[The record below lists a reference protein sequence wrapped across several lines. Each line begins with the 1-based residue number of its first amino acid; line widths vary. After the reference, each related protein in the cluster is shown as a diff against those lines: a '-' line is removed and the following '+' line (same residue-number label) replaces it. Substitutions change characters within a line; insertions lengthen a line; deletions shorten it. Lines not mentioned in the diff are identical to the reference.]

1 MLAQRARKLSGIS
14 PSAWEHP
21 ADKAALSALKQVKG
35 LDELLKMLFGGTME
49 RSIRLLH
56 ISCCV
61 KVTQAQ
67 FHRVKVLLDR
77 VIDVMDW
84 PTTPDVFIANNP
96 FFNAGAIGVRAPFIV
111 LNSSVLKALSD
122 DELYCVLAH
131 EAGHIMCGHSIY
143 KTVLWVLLTVSF
155 SALPI
160 PRILVQAILA
170 ALKEWD
176 RNSELSADRA
186 ALLALQ
192 SETENYSLLM
202 KMAGGDDLSQMNVND
217 FFLQAREYEDQKSVM
232 DSFFKML
239 NTMGQT
245 HPFPVV
251 RLQELRTWAS
261 SGQYQA
267 ILDGNYPRRDMTQD
281 NTKEDVKDGFQY
293 YKSKVQASEDPLVK
307 AAREAGDTVGKAAQ
321 GLREKLKDAFKKQ
334 QP

>member
-176 RNSELSADRA
+176 RKSELSADRA

>member
-176 RNSELSADRA
+176 RKSELSADRA

-293 YKSKVQASEDPLVK
+293 HKSKVQASEDPLVK
-307 AAREAGDTVGKAAQ
+307 AAREAGDTLGKAAE